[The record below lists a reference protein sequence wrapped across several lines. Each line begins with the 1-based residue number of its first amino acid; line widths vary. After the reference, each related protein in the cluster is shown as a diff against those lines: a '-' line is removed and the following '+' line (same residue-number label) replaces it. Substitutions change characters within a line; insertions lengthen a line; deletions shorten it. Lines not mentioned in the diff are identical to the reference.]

1 MPEMTLLEAAKLS
14 TDEVDRS
21 ITKII
26 VENSPMLEY
35 IPQKGINGPSFRY
48 NLEAHLGSVAFRGV
62 NAVYTPNNGV
72 INPQTEHLV
81 IIGGQ
86 VQIDNFIVDV
96 QSNSIDAKTTYFA
109 MKARAFGLFYSEQ
122 FIEGDTAVNPYGFD
136 GIRKRIPT
144 TSSQYINAATGG
156 ATLTLAMLDQ
166 LLDTVVGDNG
176 SKILFMNKTM
186 RRKVTELARAQTGT
200 ARIEYTQDSFNKQQT
215 SYAGA
220 VIRVVERMDDA
231 STFLGFDE
239 DDGSG
244 NLDTTSIYCI
254 RPGMEFIHGIMHG
267 SMPTVKDFGEQ
278 QAGPY
283 HMGRIEAYMG
293 IVFRHPRSAAR
304 LAHINNA

>member
-14 TDEVDRS
+14 ADSVEQA

-26 VENSPMLEY
+26 AETSPMLEL
-35 IPQKGINGPSFRY
+35 IPQKGINGPSYRY
-48 NLEAHLGSVAFRGV
+48 NMESYLGGVAFRGV
-62 NAVYTPNNGV
+62 NAGYTANNGV
-72 INPQTEHLV
+72 INPSTEHLV
-81 IIGGQ
+81 IVGGEIK
-86 VQIDNFIVDV
+86 IDNFIVDV
-96 QSNSIDAKTTYFA
+96 QSNAIDAKTTYYA

-136 GIRKRIPT
+136 GIRKRIPS
-144 TSSQYINAATGG
+144 TSAQYINAATGG

-166 LLDTVVGDNG
+166 LLDTVVGDN
-176 SKILFMNKTM
+176 STKFLLMNKTL

-200 ARIEYTQDSFNKQQT
+200 ARIEYTQDTLNRQQT

-220 VIRVVERMDDA
+220 QIRVIEREDDA

-239 DDGSG
+239 DDGSSY
-244 NLDTTSIYCI
+244 LDTSTIYCI

-267 SMPTVKDFGEQ
+267 SIPTVKDFGEQ
-278 QAGPY
+278 EAGPY

-293 IVFRHPRSAAR
+293 IVFKHPRSAAR